1 MVLNSQAKK
10 KKKKTHF
17 YHQHSRFDCFM
28 YIVKI
33 AKYRDRRSEDFP
45 RIKKKDLSIPKE
57 KKEKNRK

>member
-1 MVLNSQAKK
+1 
-10 KKKKTHF
+10 
-17 YHQHSRFDCFM
+17 M

-33 AKYRDRRSEDFP
+33 EKYRDRRSEDFP

>member
-1 MVLNSQAKK
+1 
-10 KKKKTHF
+10 
-17 YHQHSRFDCFM
+17 M

-57 KKEKNRK
+57 KKREKQKISKKEMFI